1 MKPLEIK
8 GARTR
13 LGFTQQFVA
22 DELHLSLPS
31 YRKKESGKVKF
42 TDEEK
47 MRLSKVLELSP
58 SQTND
63 YLYDGILPIGKL
75 DEQACG

>member
-13 LGFTQQFVA
+13 LGYTQQFVA
-22 DELHLSLPS
+22 DELGMTVHS
-31 YRKKESGKVKF
+31 YRKKESGCVKF

-47 MRLSKVLELSP
+47 KNLSRVLHLTLD
-58 SQTND
+58 QFND
-63 YLYDGILPIGKL
+63 YLYDGLLPIG
-75 DEQACG
+75 ASR